1 MSLRLHATEPAT
13 ATDIAVLLLKS
24 RRSAV
29 AVANN
34 DKLLP
39 LQLMLKIKRLQLMP
53 AALKAEAETAAALKL
68 SLILKLKQLR
78 LMHAA
83 LKAER

>member
-53 AALKAEAETAAALKL
+53 AALKAE
-68 SLILKLKQLR
+68 R
-78 LMHAA
+78 
-83 LKAER
+83 